1 MQVNSQT
8 GYMYGVSNDALTQD
22 TSGLPPESLMPAGTR
37 ALAAPPPRVGSANT
51 SPGGASTTGGPQTPS
66 TTPPK
71 FHGQDVFTRYTPN
84 GYSVSAKGGSWITLR
99 PDLVAQTI
107 TNRFGMLGNN
117 VLAIERKLQAHQ
129 DLTADEVVSL
139 RRFAVAT
146 EYLARI
152 DPALKSMLDAP
163 STHTQDEV
171 QISYVGGPT
180 IRTNYT
186 GAEVLRITSD
196 ALKSPFTSFIKSAQD
211 TGKKL
216 ARGEALTPE
225 EASTIEQY
233 AGVADQFMALTR
245 TGRVMKAAGT
255 LTGGLSQVQEGKPLT
270 AALAH
275 ELLDVLNVRPDLG
288 AVQSA
293 RTVTPPVKPPAPSF
307 KPPVRLEDG
316 RVGYLSGPTKP
327 PRMRPPE
334 EPSTSSGSAAGSGS
348 TTRPPASRL
357 GQRDVEKL
365 AGKGPLK
372 LRAPTDQAAE
382 QQRMDSIRVR
392 FEYYRHDRDVTDM
405 TAPMDATEAR
415 YDQRRDVLNVGETK
429 DATSYDS
436 KMKMFT
442 GTYWDKKGISLKK
455 TDQIISID
463 NGREGV
469 GAIAVPYSKIP
480 RGGTVL
486 VTTGT
491 LSGCSVVMA
500 SDGRNFY
507 AYHAG
512 TNRAGPGWTTSED
525 GAAEIVRAHNAMRPD
540 SPVVASASPGGQDL
554 MSVGKKYPFSVIVYN
569 GKSGSLTNPS
579 TGNSVER
586 MSMFDY
592 FEPDNSKSV
601 VGTGEAV
608 ISKDMNGTVSVRVL
622 AEKGTL
628 SDPKSG
634 PDGMTTKYT
643 MQMRKTS
650 VYTLPEATS

>member
-8 GYMYGVSNDALTQD
+8 GYMYGVSNDELTQD

-37 ALAAPPPRVGSANT
+37 ALAAPPPRVGSENT
-51 SPGGASTTGGPQTPS
+51 PPGSAGTTGGPQRPPA
-66 TTPPK
+66 TPPT
-71 FHGQDVFTRYTPN
+71 FQGQNVFTRYTPN
-84 GYSVSAKGGSWITLR
+84 GYSVSAKGGSWLTLS

-117 VLAIERKLQAHQ
+117 VLAIEGKLQAHQ
-129 DLTADEVVSL
+129 ELTADEIVAL

-146 EYLARI
+146 EYLARV
-152 DPALKSMLDAP
+152 DPALKSMLDTP

-171 QISYVGGPT
+171 QISYVGGPI
-180 IRTNYT
+180 IRTDYT
-186 GAEVLRITSD
+186 QAEVLEMTSE
-196 ALKSPFTSFIKSAQD
+196 ALKNPLASFVKSSQD
-211 TGKKL
+211 LGKKL

-225 EASTIEQY
+225 EASTIERY
-233 AGVADQFMALTR
+233 TGVADQFMALTPA
-245 TGRVMKAAGT
+245 GWAMKVAGM
-255 LTGGLSQVQEGKPLT
+255 LTGGLNQVLEGKPLT
-270 AALAH
+270 RALAH
-275 ELLDVLNVRPDLG
+275 ELLDELNVRPNLG

-293 RTVTPPVKPPAPSF
+293 RNETPPATPSTPFVKR
-307 KPPVRLEDG
+307 PVHLQDG
-316 RVGYLSGPTKP
+316 RIGYLLGPTKP
-327 PRMRPPE
+327 PRMRPEQPGTSGV
-334 EPSTSSGSAAGSGS
+334 STAGGGS
-348 TTRPPASRL
+348 TTRPPARQL

-382 QQRMDSIRVR
+382 QQRMNSLRVR
-392 FEYYRHDRDVTDM
+392 FEYYRHDRDVSDM
-405 TAPMDATEAR
+405 AAPMDATEAR

-512 TNRAGPGWTTSED
+512 TNRAGPGWTTSAD

-554 MSVGKKYPFSVIVYN
+554 MNVGNKYPFSVIVYN

-579 TGNSVER
+579 TGNSAER

-650 VYTLPEATS
+650 VYTLPAATS